1 MISLLSPLSS
11 LLCGSAACVLC
22 CHVSLPVCLQ
32 QRVLIQRDK
41 KSPAISAALFGRAGW
56 GTAVVL
62 YGACL
67 RFPGLPVANVAGD
80 LLWCR
85 CDELS
90 CKIKIFAI
98 DCKDAVQ
105 QQAFMFLLS
114 NLILMRIDLPDVLWA
129 KVCVLWGDG

>member
-1 MISLLSPLSS
+1 M
-11 LLCGSAACVLC
+11 
-22 CHVSLPVCLQ
+22 
-32 QRVLIQRDK
+32 LIQHDK

-67 RFPGLPVANVAGD
+67 RFPGLPVANVADD

-90 CKIKIFAI
+90 GKIKIFAI

-105 QQAFMFLLS
+105 KNVWMFLS
-114 NLILMRIDLPDVLWA
+114 GNLISVGIDLLEVR
-129 KVCVLWGDG
+129 